1 MRRPL
6 WLFLALLLDASCGK
20 ASLDPLPLDVTL
32 SASKTA
38 VAPGETINFTAIA
51 QGGDLIGLQMDY
63 ADMSAGDQYGT
74 SGARTAQVTFHHAF
88 VAAGTYVATVTVT
101 DGLAGQKKAS
111 VSVRVA
117 SP

>member
-6 WLFLALLLDASCGK
+6 WLFLALFLVVACGK
-20 ASLDPLPLDVTL
+20 ATLDPLPLDVTL

-38 VAPGETINFTAIA
+38 AVPGETINFTANA

-74 SGARTAQVTFHHAF
+74 SGARTAQVTFHHPF
-88 VAAGTYVATVTVT
+88 GAAGTYVVTVTVT
-101 DGLAGQKKAS
+101 DGLAGQKKAT
-111 VSVRVA
+111 VSIRVG
-117 SP
+117 P